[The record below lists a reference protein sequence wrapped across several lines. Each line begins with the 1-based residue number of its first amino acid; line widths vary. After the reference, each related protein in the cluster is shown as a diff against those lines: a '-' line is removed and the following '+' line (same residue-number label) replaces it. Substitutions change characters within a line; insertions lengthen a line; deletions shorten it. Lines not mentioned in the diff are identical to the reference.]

1 MTRNIAN
8 LRCLLVFFS
17 ALIFLGACEV
27 PRERPFNG
35 PISFSKL
42 PKIKLNVANIDVKR
56 VYKAPLGFPN
66 VEHEMPDQL
75 LDAAE
80 RWAKDRLRAVGKYGV
95 ASLTIDRAS
104 VVEVKLEKAGGI
116 RGAFI
121 IDQGERYD
129 VVLSVGIEVLEAAS
143 GGQAAARTTVRA
155 SRTISENAT
164 LAERERL
171 WEHMNNEV
179 MGEFNQDFEA
189 RIRRHLSA
197 FLR

>member
-1 MTRNIAN
+1 M
-8 LRCLLVFFS
+8 
-17 ALIFLGACEV
+17 

-143 GGQAAARTTVRA
+143 GGQASARTTVRA

>member
-1 MTRNIAN
+1 MTTNIAN
-8 LRCLLVFFS
+8 LRFLVVLFS
-17 ALIFLGACEV
+17 ALILLGACEV
-27 PRERPFNG
+27 PRERPLTG
-35 PISFSKL
+35 PVSFSKL
-42 PKIKLNVANIDVKR
+42 PKINLNVAKIDVKR
-56 VYKAPLGFPN
+56 IYKTPLKFPN
-66 VEHEMPDQL
+66 IEHEMPDQL

-116 RGAFI
+116 RGAFTN
-121 IDQGERYD
+121 DQSERYD
-129 VVLSVGIEVLEAAS
+129 IVLSVGIEVLKAAS
-143 GGQAAARTTVRA
+143 GGQATARTTVRA

-171 WEHMNNEV
+171 WEQMNNEV
-179 MGEFNQDFEA
+179 MDEFNQDFEA
-189 RIRRHLSA
+189 RLRRHLSA